1 MLQLS
6 TLRYADIAAY
16 VLMALRD
23 DDNMKSLRRRRAPLG
38 EFHALFHCYSAVFEM
53 ILYMDVDPSTGRLL
67 DHRVRLGGR
76 ASDGTSRSSRIG
88 NFFDRN
94 TLIPIR

>member
-23 DDNMKSLRRRRAPLG
+23 DDNMKSLRRRASLG
-38 EFHALFHCYSAVFEM
+38 EFHALFHCYSAVSEM
-53 ILYMDVDPSTGRLL
+53 MLYMDVDPSTGRLL
-67 DHRVRLGGR
+67 DHRVRLGSG

-88 NFFDRN
+88 NFFARN